1 MTPQTVVMQAFG
13 PYIQKTQIDFSL
25 LNRCGLFLIT
35 GPTGAGKTAVL
46 DAICFALYG
55 KSTGALRSFS
65 QMRNISAP
73 DSLPTLVDY
82 SFTLGKTSYRF
93 CRSQSVYT
101 ARKTKERKIKEEHTC
116 YKRENGTWT
125 LLQTGSERS
134 VTQYAQEILGLDC
147 GQFSKVMML
156 PQGEFRKL
164 LLASSQEKAKIF
176 EKLFSTEKWSRVTD
190 ALLANAAELK
200 KTMDSIFITQSSIL
214 EREGVQSLQALK
226 EKQKQFAALYDK
238 SAQQAHVLLE
248 KAKSTS
254 ARLNAAITLQKL
266 QSKAALCEN
275 ACKTAQQAC
284 KVEEKALKDAEKNA
298 AQIKPLQKTSEQLL
312 AKIATLRTALAS
324 AQKLADYREKYTTL
338 QKRRKALESA
348 IQNSVKA
355 SDAAL
360 VNCRKGEQYIE
371 QLQNEVRCIP
381 TLFAKVQTLK
391 EISQAYQRLQEL
403 TLQKEKDEK
412 LVKDAR
418 AEFEESNTQ
427 LDLHKAAYNRTDA
440 LLKKDLAASLSLSLR
455 ENAPCPVCG
464 ALHHPAPA
472 CGSGGDFAALSKDLE
487 RLEAMVQKAE
497 KLLEQRQNSLLAHKA
512 QLHQTHQ
519 LYQAQQQLC
528 GSYNIYYKTVG
539 DDLTEAQQA
548 LLEAQ
553 KKDALLPKARQLL
566 QQRKQEL
573 ESAQKTLEQ
582 SQQALVQNATEIQ
595 SMQSAMETL
604 ASYLPQGADDSA
616 AIAEQIH
623 KAGIQKET
631 ADQQASAL
639 QDALTN
645 ARRRLDIANTNLHN
659 AQDAFTQA
667 QADFLDAV
675 QQNPALQD
683 TDPAL
688 YQKEAELAELASQK
702 AQADTGR
709 MKEALR
715 GVNES
720 LSMLSS
726 CSASMQETENAYAKT
741 SRLAELL
748 RGNNACKT
756 PIKMFVLGMMLDD
769 ILLQA
774 NEYFSSLSNGRY
786 SLSRITEHTGG
797 KALKGL
803 DIEIFDAYC
812 GRSRSMYTLS
822 GGELFLASLSLAFG
836 LSDVVQSYSGGI
848 RLDSIF
854 IDEGFGTLDRETLD
868 TAMRALEQIQHMGR
882 TVGMIS
888 HVTELKNRIGAKI
901 EVLPSREG
909 STVKVIIPD

>member
-1 MTPQTVVMQAFG
+1 MTPQTIVMQAFG
-13 PYIQKTQIDFSL
+13 PYIQKTQIDFSP
-25 LNRCGLFLIT
+25 LNDCGLFLIT
-35 GPTGAGKTAVL
+35 GPTGGGKTAIL

-73 DSLPTLVDY
+73 DSLSTLVDY

-93 CRSQSVYT
+93 CRSQSVYA
-101 ARKTKERKIKEEHTC
+101 ARKTKERKIKEEHAC
-116 YKRENGTWT
+116 YKKENGAWT

-190 ALLANAAELK
+190 ALLTSAAELK

-238 SAQQAHVLLE
+238 SAQQAHVFLE
-248 KAKSTS
+248 KAKITS
-254 ARLNAAITLQKL
+254 ARLNAAIALQKL

-275 ACKTAQQAC
+275 ACKSAKEAC
-284 KVEEKALKDAEKNA
+284 KTEKNALNDAEKNA
-298 AQIKPLQKTSEQLL
+298 TQIKPLQNTSERLL
-312 AKIATLRTALAS
+312 AQITTLRTALAS
-324 AQKLADYREKYTTL
+324 AQKLAGYRKKYNTL
-338 QKRRKALESA
+338 KEQQKALESA
-348 IQNSVKA
+348 IQNSAKA
-355 SDAAL
+355 SETAL
-360 VNCRKGEQYIE
+360 ANCRKGEQYIE
-371 QLQNEVRCIP
+371 QLQNEVNGIP
-381 TLFAKVQTLK
+381 ALFAKVQTLK

-403 TLQKEKDEK
+403 TLQKEKDED
-412 LVKDAR
+412 LVKKAR
-418 AEFEESNTQ
+418 ADFEESSAQ
-427 LDLHKAAYNRTDA
+427 LNLHKAAYSRTDA
-440 LLKKDLAASLSLSLR
+440 LLKNDLAASLSLSLR
-455 ENAPCPVCG
+455 ENTPCPVCG
-464 ALHHPAPA
+464 ALHHPNPA
-472 CGSGGDFAALSKDLE
+472 CGSGKDFSALSKDLE
-487 RLEAMVQKAE
+487 HLEAIVQKAE
-497 KLLEQRQNSLLAHKA
+497 KLLEQRQTSLLAQEA
-512 QLHQTHQ
+512 RLHQTQQ

-528 GSYNIYYKTVG
+528 SGYNIYYKTAC
-539 DDLTEAQQA
+539 DDLAEAQQA

-553 KKDALLPKARQLL
+553 KKEALLPKARQLL

-573 ESAQKTLEQ
+573 EAAQKTLEQ
-582 SQQALVQNATEIQ
+582 SQKALAQNTTEIQ
-595 SMQSAMETL
+595 STQSAMETL
-604 ASYLPQGADDSA
+604 ASYLPQDADDST
-616 AIAEQIH
+616 AIQQQ
-623 KAGIQKET
+623 IQKASMQKEA
-631 ADQQASAL
+631 ADKQAAAL

-645 ARRRLDIANTNLHN
+645 AQRRLDIANTNLHN
-659 AQDAFTQA
+659 AQNAFTQA
-667 QADFLDAV
+667 QTDLLEAV
-675 QQNPALQD
+675 QQNPELQD
-683 TDPAL
+683 TDPTL
-688 YQKEAELAELASQK
+688 YKKEAELAELASQK

-709 MKEALR
+709 MKEALH

-726 CSASMQETENAYAKT
+726 CSASMQEAENAYAQT

-786 SLSRITEHTGG
+786 RLCRITEHTGG
-797 KALKGL
+797 NALKGL
-803 DIEIFDAYC
+803 DIEIFDAFC
-812 GRSRSMYTLS
+812 GSSRSMYTLS

-868 TAMRALEQIQHMGR
+868 TAMQALEQVQRMGR
-882 TVGMIS
+882 TIGMIS

-901 EVLPSREG
+901 EVLPTKEG
-909 STVKVIIPD
+909 STVKVITPG